1 MKRELSITLIS
12 LTLIALIALSVS
24 IAHAAD
30 APQAKLSPSEI
41 TQLNQIALE
50 AQIADLQKQLSQLKQ
65 TLIIHDACWANKIP
79 KEQCSPQADGTLKA
93 PTPPSPLV
101 EKTPLTPR

>member
-1 MKRELSITLIS
+1 MKYIVISI
-12 LTLIALIALSVS
+12 IALGVLPGETSSPI
-24 IAHAAD
+24 
-30 APQAKLSPSEI
+30 PKLSPSEI

-50 AQIADLQKQLSQLKQ
+50 SQIADLQKQLSQLKQ

-93 PTPPSPLV
+93 PTPSSPTA
-101 EKTPLTPR
+101 EKTPLTSR